1 MTAKFLERKL
11 KRLLIKFLS
20 YISSPRHISLEE
32 FRKIPIRKIAVIRQ
46 DNRIGNLIFTI
57 PLLEALKEDYPLAE
71 LDVVTGYKF
80 GEILERVKVIDS
92 IIPFNQKRAAINP
105 FYYFSFRN
113 RLKKAGYDLVIDA
126 GSMTS
131 LSTNNILIGAAA
143 KSKAYVGYDRQESA
157 AFLDITVPQI
167 DEKQHESQLLL
178 HLADYIS
185 NKNRELYPT
194 FSASKEEIK
203 QAESALTKFSIS
215 TSDTLIGIHVGG
227 RYDKRWD
234 LDNFIKLAD
243 ELSFKGKK
251 VIMFSGPDEAH
262 LLNEKK
268 LDDIQNVFHIQ
279 SAPIGLVIGLISKCK
294 VFITGD
300 NGPLHIAAALGIPC
314 VQIFKMDNYDRYGY
328 TNPPH
333 KVVMPINPSYEEALS
348 VCNDLTFFES

>member
-1 MTAKFLERKL
+1 MIAKFLERKL

-20 YISSPRHISLEE
+20 YISSPRNISLEE
-32 FRKIPIRKIAVIRQ
+32 LRMMSIRKIAVIRQ

-80 GEILERVKVIDS
+80 GEILGRVKVINK
-92 IIPFNQKRAAINP
+92 IIPFDQKRAAFNL
-105 FYYFSFRN
+105 FYYFSFRR
-113 RLKKAGYDLVIDA
+113 RLKKSGYDLVIDA

-143 KSKAYVGYDRQESA
+143 KSKVYVGYDRQESA
-157 AFLDITVPQI
+157 AFLDIAVPQI

-185 NKNRELYPT
+185 NKKRVLYPT
-194 FSASKEEIK
+194 ISASKEERK
-203 QAESALTKFSIS
+203 QAENVLTKLSIS

-234 LDNFIKLAD
+234 LDNFIKLARD
-243 ELSFKGKK
+243 LGSDGKK
-251 VIMFSGPDEAH
+251 VIMFSGPNEAEF
-262 LLNEKK
+262 LKEMD
-268 LDDIQNVFHIQ
+268 LDSNMNVFHVQ
-279 SAPIGLVIGLISKCK
+279 SAPIGLVIGLTAKCK
-294 VFITGD
+294 LFVTGD

-314 VQIFKMDNYDRYGY
+314 VQIFKVDNYDRYGY
-328 TNPPH
+328 TKPPH
-333 KVVMPINPSYEEALS
+333 KVVMPINPSY
-348 VCNDLTFFES
+348 NDVADRVNSLL